1 MGRDARKHNR
11 DDLTVMEA
19 KFVVE
24 YEAQGFRNGEKAAR
38 LAGYKC
44 PDKIASV
51 VVKRPAVQ
59 AAIQKRRDA
68 ALLFAKEHGLMDRD
82 ALLKLWN
89 RLALDSG
96 IKASDRLTASKLL
109 AEFLGMFEKDNQDNI
124 PRQLLQIVQCSEGR
138 CPECGKVVRVRPV
151 EMAVEQ
157 SAGGQRENKRVQ

>member
-19 KFVVE
+19 KFVVQ

-51 VVKRPAVQ
+51 VVKRPAVK
-59 AAIQKRRDA
+59 AEIAKRRDA
-68 ALLFAKEHGLMDRD
+68 ALLSAKEHALMDRD
-82 ALLKLWN
+82 TLLKLWSTM
-89 RLALDSG
+89 ALNSG

-109 AEFLGMFEKDNQDNI
+109 AEYLGMFEKDSQDNV
-124 PRQLLQIVQCSEGR
+124 PRSLLQIVQCVEGR
-138 CPECGKVVRVRPV
+138 CPRCGEIVRVQPV
-151 EMAVEQ
+151 EGIGRQPA
-157 SAGGQRENKRVQ
+157 SGQGVNKRVQ